1 MCVLFCDSNCEL
13 WHTTAEELGLN
24 VIKMPYFI
32 EDTEYYY
39 DLGKN
44 TDFKMFYSKIRE
56 GKIPKTSALNEFDY
70 IDYFEPVL
78 KEGKDILYLTFS
90 HMLSGTFNSMDK
102 AIDTLSK
109 KYPDRKIDTFDTKS
123 ISLGCGIQVYYAAKL
138 WNEGKSSKE
147 IIDFLT
153 KFSSEIVTYFCV
165 DSLQHLKRGGRITG
179 AQAAIGTI
187 LGVKPLLKIID
198 NGSIISVS
206 KIKGSKR
213 VISEL
218 AQLVKDKGTEL
229 DKYIVFILQADCEEQ
244 GEELKKKIIE
254 LCGDNVTVIP
264 QLVGPVIA
272 SHCGPGTLGVIFH
285 SDKR

>member
-1 MCVLFCDSNCEL
+1 MCVLFCDTNCEL
-13 WHTTAEELGLN
+13 WHTTAEEFGLK
-24 VIKMPYFI
+24 VIKMPYVL
-32 EDTEYYY
+32 EDVEYYY
-39 DLGKN
+39 DLGKA
-44 TDFKMFYSKIRE
+44 TDFKYFYSKIRE

-78 KEGKDILYLTFS
+78 KDGKDILYITFS
-90 HMLSGTFNSMDK
+90 HMLSGTFSSMDK
-102 AIDTLSK
+102 AIETLLK
-109 KYPDRKIDTFDTKS
+109 KYPERKIETFDTKS

-138 WNEGKSSKE
+138 WKEGKSSKE
-147 IIDFLT
+147 IIEFLT
-153 KFSSEIVTYFCV
+153 KFSAEIATYFCV
-165 DSLQHLKRGGRITG
+165 DSLLHLKRGGRITG

-187 LGVKPLLKIID
+187 LGFKPLLKIVD

-244 GEELKKKIIE
+244 GEELKNKIIE
-254 LCGDNVTVIP
+254 LCGDKVQVIP